1 MSFVTIEFYEII
13 SVVEDLIF
21 MGDEETPEIEIQT
34 SCEDEPDS
42 DAFDVTTSYCQIS
55 CPVKNGR
62 IEIKVYY
69 DGGEIAYFGWC
80 DGVGV
85 REASAS
91 AEAYRNDDRLL
102 QTLEFKYD
110 RITDRSGSFQSAL
123 REILKTDR
131 QNTTAAWLEKI
142 YELS

>member
-42 DAFDVTTSYCQIS
+42 DVFDLTTSYCQIS

-69 DGGEIAYFGWC
+69 DGGEIAYFGRC
-80 DGVGV
+80 VGK
-85 REASAS
+85 
-91 AEAYRNDDRLL
+91 AYRDDNRLL

-123 REILKTDR
+123 REILKIDR